1 MFDPAEF
8 PEPTMISV
16 NGVELEVFE
25 AGREHRGRPI
35 VLCHGW
41 PEHAFSWRHQMP
53 ALADAGYHVIVPN
66 QRGYGKSSKP
76 SEVTDYDVEH
86 LTGDLVA
93 LLDHFGYDHATFVG
107 HDWGAM
113 VVWWLAL
120 LHPERVDR
128 LVALSMSYMDRGE
141 RPWVEAMEEMLGD
154 DFYFVDFNRRPG
166 VADAALEA
174 NTARFL
180 RNLYRKNV
188 PIAVTE
194 PGNAMVSLAEADT
207 PMGDPIMS
215 DRELAVFVAAFE
227 SSGFTSN
234 INWYRNVDRNWHLL
248 ADVDPIVRQP
258 ALMIHGA
265 RDLVARND
273 RLADV
278 VADVTEIELDC
289 GHWIMDELPEETSQS
304 RCERASRASRM
315 RSRTYSNSSPK
326 SVPGLQ
332 GLLDGELVERQEVL
346 GQLVGH
352 DLVDDFVHLVTRLG
366 QRGRRAAQPDDA
378 VAARRCAAAVL
389 RRPAADPCDGG
400 LAIAAIWPPTT
411 AGASRCWRLLTAPS
425 WWLKTATP
433 TFRSGRPKGSTSA
446 ATSS

>member
-25 AGREHRGRPI
+25 VGREHRGRPI

-66 QRGYGKSSKP
+66 QRGYGKSSKA
-76 SEVTDYDVEH
+76 SEVTEYDVEH

-120 LHPERVDR
+120 LHPDRVDG
-128 LVALSMSYMDRGE
+128 VIALSMSYMDRGE

-188 PIAVTE
+188 PIAVPE
-194 PGNAMVSLAEADT
+194 PGNAMVDLAEADT
-207 PMGDPIMS
+207 PLGDPIMS

-248 ADVDPIVRQP
+248 ADVDPNIDQP
-258 ALMIHGA
+258 ALMIYGA
-265 RDLVARND
+265 RDLVARNE

-278 VADVTEIELDC
+278 VPNVTEVELDC
-289 GHWIMDELPEETSQS
+289 GHWIMDEMPDATN
-304 RCERASRASRM
+304 RAIL
-315 RSRTYSNSSPK
+315 TW
-326 SVPGLQ
+326 L
-332 GLLDGELVERQEVL
+332 ERQSV
-346 GQLVGH
+346 VS
-352 DLVDDFVHLVTRLG
+352 V
-366 QRGRRAAQPDDA
+366 A
-378 VAARRCAAAVL
+378 V
-389 RRPAADPCDGG
+389 
-400 LAIAAIWPPTT
+400 
-411 AGASRCWRLLTAPS
+411 
-425 WWLKTATP
+425 
-433 TFRSGRPKGSTSA
+433 
-446 ATSS
+446 